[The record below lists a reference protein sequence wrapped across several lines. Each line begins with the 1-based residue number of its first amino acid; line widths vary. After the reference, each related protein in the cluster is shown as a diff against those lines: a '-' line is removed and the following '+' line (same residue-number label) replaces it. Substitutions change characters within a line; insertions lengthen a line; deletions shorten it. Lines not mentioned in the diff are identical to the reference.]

1 MTDRELLETILHK
14 IGSMDERIISMDER
28 ITGIEGKITGMD
40 AELKE
45 VKNDLKH
52 TRETVIKIE
61 IEHGKK
67 LGALFDGQ
75 KLISEKLDRI
85 ESEVTRHEEII
96 MRRIR

>member
-45 VKNDLKH
+45 IKNDLKN

-67 LGALFDGQ
+67 LAALFDGQ